1 MGGEK
6 YNSMLGDRVGVVG
19 MGGGWGGGVCCL
31 LEVPQGCS
39 CQVNILQCIFEG
51 VKTVVGKHIRWKF
64 IPLGYC
70 SGEKAVFI
78 IVVGDGYLCGWLDL
92 VWLYPGMRY

>member
-1 MGGEK
+1 MEG
-6 YNSMLGDRVGVVG
+6 S
-19 MGGGWGGGVCCL
+19 WGGGVCCL

-39 CQVNILQCIFEG
+39 CQVNTLQCTLEG

-64 IPLGYC
+64 VPLSYC
-70 SGEKAVFI
+70 SGEKTVFV
-78 IVVGDGYLCGWLDL
+78 IVVGGGYLSYLDLCGWLDL